1 MATDGKE
8 RNKMQGE
15 KYQVSKGWGITILV
29 VLSILQLSDWADRS
43 ILAISMQAIKT
54 SFNMTDAEAGMLPS
68 LLQAGIAIFTLP
80 AAMLADRFARR
91 KLVMGMAL
99 VWSTFTMVTGLAGQV
114 WHMFVARFMVGTG
127 EAGYQPAG
135 QTWLGLTFPKEIRT
149 RILAVF
155 MMCQP
160 LGIALGLFLGGVL
173 LNVTHDWRTAF
184 FIFGIPG
191 VIMAFIVIFLPDYK
205 ASREKGEGVLSKVY
219 FRQWG
224 DLFKIKSYWLFIISS
239 TLIYFMVFAYQSW
252 IPALVMRAYNAD
264 PLTVGTAMAGVSLIF
279 LLAPLAGF
287 LADRWQAHNKAGRP
301 LFMALISFISMPA
314 ILASFLTAGKIPF
327 QSWLLVYAFASL
339 VIAFAYP
346 VLTVLAHDVIPAPI
360 RSTGIGI
367 QLTISQLLGGV
378 SGPLFVGMVSDAT
391 GGGAQGITNGLIWTI
406 PVATLS
412 IITTLIIAKYYAAD
426 SARISDVVL
435 AER

>member
-1 MATDGKE
+1 MDGKE

-99 VWSTFTMVTGLAGQV
+99 VWSTFTMITGLAGQV
-114 WHMFVARFMVGTG
+114 WHMMVARFMVGTG

-135 QTWLGLTFPKEIRT
+135 QTWLGLTFPKEIRA

-173 LNVTHDWRTAF
+173 LNATHDWRTAF

-191 VIMAFIVIFLPDYK
+191 IVMAFIVIFLPDYK
-205 ASREKGEGVLSKVY
+205 TSRQPGEGALSKAY
-219 FRQWG
+219 FGQWR

-239 TLIYFMVFAYQSW
+239 TLIYFMVFGYQSW
-252 IPALVMRAYNAD
+252 IPTLVMRAYNAD
-264 PLTVGTAMAGVSLIF
+264 PMTVGTAMAGISLIF
-279 LLAPLAGF
+279 LLAPLAGY
-287 LADRWQAHNKAGRP
+287 LADRWQERNKAGRP
-301 LFMALISFISMPA
+301 LFLVVV
-314 ILASFLTAGKIPF
+314 SFLALVAIPACFLAAGKVPF
-327 QSWLLVYAFASL
+327 QAWLLIYAAASL

-346 VLTVLAHDVIPAPI
+346 VLTVLGHDVIPAPV

-367 QLTISQLLGGV
+367 QITISQLLGGV
-378 SGPLFVGMVSDAT
+378 SGPFFVGAVSDAS
-391 GGGAQGITNGLIWTI
+391 GGGAQGITTGLLWTI
-406 PVATLS
+406 PVAALS
-412 IITTLIIAKYYAAD
+412 IITTLLITKYYAAD
-426 SARISDVVL
+426 SAATSDLVL